1 MCMGVLCAC
10 VNAGAHRVQKKV
22 SDSLELELQAVV
34 SHQYRCWELKVGP
47 LQDQH
52 VLPIGVTSLA
62 LRHILLKEQR

>member
-1 MCMGVLCAC
+1 MWWNVYFSASVCKVQ
-10 VNAGAHRVQKKV
+10 RVQKKV

-52 VLPIGVTSLA
+52 VLPI
-62 LRHILLKEQR
+62 